1 MSSARSN
8 AGARNRRAGGAET
21 APMTPQQNMR
31 PGSSQQQPQQQPQMN
46 PRLSISDAIA
56 LITLR
61 LGRVEN
67 LIQNMP
73 VDSPSGSSSNF
84 EQDEN
89 MRMIDVTVFENIVS
103 RLDNLEKGQKN
114 VSDTQSKQQQQQIQ
128 QHTQYQQQMNSL
140 KLSTASQ
147 SFSSNTI
154 IDTKSEENISKL
166 NDSVDVLKAEVVQVK
181 DLLMKLQSF
190 TMETNQKLSD
200 IVFNDTG
207 NLDECMDDNTECAT
221 IEHSE
226 IQSGDIQSAD
236 IQVQVQIPT
245 GLERT
250 EAFSA
255 AKGAGE
261 RGNSVDVSRRSLSLK
276 EKVELAISEQKSAST
291 EKADVLSA

>member
-21 APMTPQQNMR
+21 APMTQQNMR
-31 PGSSQQQPQQQPQMN
+31 PGSSQQQQQQQQQQPQMN

-73 VDSPSGSSSNF
+73 VDSPNGSGSNF

-103 RLDNLEKGQKN
+103 RLDNLEKGQKT
-114 VSDTQSKQQQQQIQ
+114 VSDKQTQQHQQQLQ
-128 QHTQYQQQMNSL
+128 QHTQYQQQMNSM
-140 KLSTASQ
+140 KLNPS
-147 SFSSNTI
+147 SSNTI

-181 DLLMKLQSF
+181 DLLLKLQSF

-200 IVFNDTG
+200 IVFNDAG

-221 IEHSE
+221 IEYSD
-226 IQSGDIQSAD
+226 IQSTDIQSAD
-236 IQVQVQIPT
+236 IQVQVQIP
-245 GLERT
+245 
-250 EAFSA
+250 
-255 AKGAGE
+255 KG
-261 RGNSVDVSRRSLSLK
+261 LSLK
-276 EKVELAISEQKSAST
+276 EKVELAISEQKMAST

>member
-31 PGSSQQQPQQQPQMN
+31 PGSSQQQQQQQPQMN

-73 VDSPSGSSSNF
+73 VDSPSGSNL

-114 VSDTQSKQQQQQIQ
+114 GRTIYKGK
-128 QHTQYQQQMNSL
+128 NS
-140 KLSTASQ
+140 
-147 SFSSNTI
+147 
-154 IDTKSEENISKL
+154 
-166 NDSVDVLKAEVVQVK
+166 
-181 DLLMKLQSF
+181 
-190 TMETNQKLSD
+190 
-200 IVFNDTG
+200 
-207 NLDECMDDNTECAT
+207 
-221 IEHSE
+221 
-226 IQSGDIQSAD
+226 
-236 IQVQVQIPT
+236 
-245 GLERT
+245 RW
-250 EAFSA
+250 
-255 AKGAGE
+255 
-261 RGNSVDVSRRSLSLK
+261 SRRDIPFETK
-276 EKVELAISEQKSAST
+276 NNCWI
-291 EKADVLSA
+291 

>member
-8 AGARNRRAGGAET
+8 AGARTRRAGGAET
-21 APMTPQQNMR
+21 APMAQQNMR
-31 PGSSQQQPQQQPQMN
+31 PGSSQQQQQQQQQQPQMN

-73 VDSPSGSSSNF
+73 VDSPSGSGLDF
-84 EQDEN
+84 QQDEN

-103 RLDNLEKGQKN
+103 RLDNLEKGQKT
-114 VSDTQSKQQQQQIQ
+114 VSDTQSKQQQQQLQ
-128 QHTQYQQQMNSL
+128 QHTQYQQQINSL
-140 KLSTASQ
+140 KLSTATQ
-147 SFSSNTI
+147 SHTI
-154 IDTKSEENISKL
+154 VDTKSEETISKL
-166 NDSVDVLKAEVVQVK
+166 NDSVDVLKAEIVQVK

-207 NLDECMDDNTECAT
+207 NLDECIDDNIECAT

-226 IQSGDIQSAD
+226 IQSAD
-236 IQVQVQIPT
+236 IQ
-245 GLERT
+245 G
-250 EAFSA
+250 
-255 AKGAGE
+255 
-261 RGNSVDVSRRSLSLK
+261 LSLK
-276 EKVELAISEQKSAST
+276 EKVELAISEQKTPST

>member
-31 PGSSQQQPQQQPQMN
+31 PGSSQQQQQQQPQMN

-73 VDSPSGSSSNF
+73 VDSPNGSNL

-89 MRMIDVTVFENIVS
+89 MRMVDVTVFENIVS
-103 RLDNLEKGQKN
+103 RLDNLEKGHKFIL
-114 VSDTQSKQQQQQIQ
+114 DKHQQQQLQN
-128 QHTQYQQQMNSL
+128 QQQQLQNQQQINSL
-140 KLSTASQ
+140 KLSSTTQ
-147 SFSSNTI
+147 SSTTQSSYTPTI
-154 IDTKSEENISKL
+154 IDSKSEEKITKL
-166 NDSVDVLKAEVVQVK
+166 NDSVDVLKAEINQVK

-221 IEHSE
+221 IEHSDT
-226 IQSGDIQSAD
+226 QSADIQSAD
-236 IQVQVQIPT
+236 IQVQLP
-245 GLERT
+245 
-250 EAFSA
+250 
-255 AKGAGE
+255 KG
-261 RGNSVDVSRRSLSLK
+261 LSLK

>member
-21 APMTPQQNMR
+21 APMTQQNMR
-31 PGSSQQQPQQQPQMN
+31 PGSSQQQQQQQPQMN

-73 VDSPSGSSSNF
+73 VDSPSGFSSNL

-103 RLDNLEKGQKN
+103 RLDNLEKGQKT
-114 VSDTQSKQQQQQIQ
+114 VSDAQSKQQQQQLQ
-128 QHTQYQQQMNSL
+128 QHTQYQQQLNSI
-140 KLSTASQ
+140 KLSTATQ
-147 SFSSNTI
+147 SSSSSYTPI
-154 IDTKSEENISKL
+154 VDTKSEENISKL

-181 DLLMKLQSF
+181 DLLLKLQSF

-207 NLDECMDDNTECAT
+207 NLDDCMDDNTECAT

-226 IQSGDIQSAD
+226 IQSADIQSAD
-236 IQVQVQIPT
+236 IQVQVQTP
-245 GLERT
+245 
-250 EAFSA
+250 
-255 AKGAGE
+255 KG
-261 RGNSVDVSRRSLSLK
+261 LSLK
-276 EKVELAISEQKSAST
+276 EKVELAISEQKTAST
-291 EKADVLSA
+291 EKPDVLSA

>member
-21 APMTPQQNMR
+21 APMTQQNMR
-31 PGSSQQQPQQQPQMN
+31 PGSSQQQQQQQQPQMN

-73 VDSPSGSSSNF
+73 VDSPSGFSSNL

-114 VSDTQSKQQQQQIQ
+114 VSDIQIKQQNQQIQ
-128 QHTQYQQQMNSL
+128 QHTQYQQQLNSL

-147 SFSSNTI
+147 SFSSSYTPTI

-181 DLLMKLQSF
+181 DLLLKLQSF

-207 NLDECMDDNTECAT
+207 NLDDCMDDNTECAT

-226 IQSGDIQSAD
+226 IQSADIQSAD
-236 IQVQVQIPT
+236 IQVQVQTP
-245 GLERT
+245 
-250 EAFSA
+250 
-255 AKGAGE
+255 KGM
-261 RGNSVDVSRRSLSLK
+261 SLK
-276 EKVELAISEQKSAST
+276 EKVELAISEQKTAST
-291 EKADVLSA
+291 EKPDVLSA

>member
-8 AGARNRRAGGAET
+8 AGARTRRAGGAET
-21 APMTPQQNMR
+21 APMSQQNMR
-31 PGSSQQQPQQQPQMN
+31 PGSSQQQQPQQPQMN

-73 VDSPSGSSSNF
+73 VDSPSGSGSSSNL
-84 EQDEN
+84 EPDEN

-103 RLDNLEKGQKN
+103 RLDNLEKGHKFIL
-114 VSDTQSKQQQQQIQ
+114 DKHQQQQLQN
-128 QHTQYQQQMNSL
+128 QQQQLQNQQQINSL
-140 KLSTASQ
+140 KLSSTTQ
-147 SFSSNTI
+147 SSTTQSSYTPTI
-154 IDTKSEENISKL
+154 IDSKSEEKITKL
-166 NDSVDVLKAEVVQVK
+166 NDSVDVLKAEINQVK

-221 IEHSE
+221 IEHSDT
-226 IQSGDIQSAD
+226 QSADIQSAD
-236 IQVQVQIPT
+236 IQVQLP
-245 GLERT
+245 
-250 EAFSA
+250 
-255 AKGAGE
+255 KG
-261 RGNSVDVSRRSLSLK
+261 LSLK

>member
-31 PGSSQQQPQQQPQMN
+31 PGSSQQQQQQQPQMN

-73 VDSPSGSSSNF
+73 VDSPSGSNL

-114 VSDTQSKQQQQQIQ
+114 VSDIQIKQQNQQIQ

-140 KLSTASQ
+140 KLNPSSSSSST
-147 SFSSNTI
+147 TI

-181 DLLMKLQSF
+181 DLLLKLQSF

-207 NLDECMDDNTECAT
+207 NLDDCMDDNTECAT

-226 IQSGDIQSAD
+226 IQSAD
-236 IQVQVQIPT
+236 IQVQVQTP
-245 GLERT
+245 
-250 EAFSA
+250 
-255 AKGAGE
+255 KG
-261 RGNSVDVSRRSLSLK
+261 LSLK
-276 EKVELAISEQKSAST
+276 EKVELAISEQKTAST
-291 EKADVLSA
+291 EKPDVLSA

>member
-31 PGSSQQQPQQQPQMN
+31 PGSSQQQQQQQPQMN

-73 VDSPSGSSSNF
+73 VDSPSGAGSL

-114 VSDTQSKQQQQQIQ
+114 VSDKQTQQQQQQLQ
-128 QHTQYQQQMNSL
+128 QHTQYQQQLNSI
-140 KLSTASQ
+140 KLSTATQ
-147 SFSSNTI
+147 SSSSSSLI

-181 DLLMKLQSF
+181 DLLLKLQSF

-207 NLDECMDDNTECAT
+207 NLDDCMDDNTECAT

-226 IQSGDIQSAD
+226 IQSAD
-236 IQVQVQIPT
+236 IQVQVQTP
-245 GLERT
+245 
-250 EAFSA
+250 
-255 AKGAGE
+255 KG
-261 RGNSVDVSRRSLSLK
+261 LSLK
-276 EKVELAISEQKSAST
+276 EKVELAISEQKTAST
-291 EKADVLSA
+291 EKPDVLSA

>member
-21 APMTPQQNMR
+21 VPSTPQQNVR
-31 PGSSQQQPQQQPQMN
+31 PGSSQQQQQQSQQQPQMN

-73 VDSPSGSSSNF
+73 VDSPSGFSSNL

-89 MRMIDVTVFENIVS
+89 MRMVDASVFESMVN
-103 RLDNLEKGQKN
+103 RLDILEKGHKYI
-114 VSDTQSKQQQQQIQ
+114 SDKQQQQQLQNQ
-128 QHTQYQQQMNSL
+128 QQQMQHQQYQQQINSL
-140 KLSTASQ
+140 KLSSITQ
-147 SFSSNTI
+147 TPIIQTPII
-154 IDTKSEENISKL
+154 IDSKSEENIIKL
-166 NDSVDVLKAEVVQVK
+166 TDNVDILKAEVVQVK

-226 IQSGDIQSAD
+226 IQSAD
-236 IQVQVQIPT
+236 IQVQIPK
-245 GLERT
+245 GL
-250 EAFSA
+250 
-255 AKGAGE
+255 
-261 RGNSVDVSRRSLSLK
+261 NLK
-276 EKVELAISEQKSAST
+276 ENVELAISEQKSAST
-291 EKADVLSA
+291 ENADVLSA

>member
-31 PGSSQQQPQQQPQMN
+31 PGSSQQQQQQQPQMN

-73 VDSPSGSSSNF
+73 VDSPSGSNL

-114 VSDTQSKQQQQQIQ
+114 VSDIQIKQQNQQIQ
-128 QHTQYQQQMNSL
+128 QHTQYQQQLNSL

-147 SFSSNTI
+147 SFSSSYTPTI

-181 DLLMKLQSF
+181 DLLLKLQSF

-207 NLDECMDDNTECAT
+207 NLDDCMDDNTECAT

-226 IQSGDIQSAD
+226 IQSADIQSAD
-236 IQVQVQIPT
+236 IQVQVQTP
-245 GLERT
+245 
-250 EAFSA
+250 
-255 AKGAGE
+255 KG
-261 RGNSVDVSRRSLSLK
+261 LSLK
-276 EKVELAISEQKSAST
+276 EKVELAISEQKTAST
-291 EKADVLSA
+291 EKPDVLSA

>member
-21 APMTPQQNMR
+21 APMTQQNMR
-31 PGSSQQQPQQQPQMN
+31 PGSSQQQPQQSQQQPQMN

-73 VDSPSGSSSNF
+73 VDSPSGAGLDF
-84 EQDEN
+84 QQDEN

-103 RLDNLEKGQKN
+103 RLDNLEKGQKTMT
-114 VSDTQSKQQQQQIQ
+114 DKQTQQQQQQLQ
-128 QHTQYQQQMNSL
+128 QHTQYQQQMNSM
-140 KLSTASQ
+140 KLSTATQ
-147 SFSSNTI
+147 SHTI

-166 NDSVDVLKAEVVQVK
+166 NDSVDVLKAEIVQVK

-190 TMETNQKLSD
+190 TMETNKKLSD
-200 IVFNDTG
+200 IVFNDAG
-207 NLDECMDDNTECAT
+207 NLDECMDDNIECAT
-221 IEHSE
+221 IEYSE
-226 IQSGDIQSAD
+226 IQSTDIQSAD
-236 IQVQVQIPT
+236 IQ
-245 GLERT
+245 G
-250 EAFSA
+250 
-255 AKGAGE
+255 
-261 RGNSVDVSRRSLSLK
+261 LSLK
-276 EKVELAISEQKSAST
+276 ETVELAISEQKTAST

>member
-31 PGSSQQQPQQQPQMN
+31 PGSSQQQQQQQPQMN

-73 VDSPSGSSSNF
+73 VDSPSGSNL

-114 VSDTQSKQQQQQIQ
+114 VSDKQTQQQQQQLQ
-128 QHTQYQQQMNSL
+128 QHTQYQQQLNSI
-140 KLSTASQ
+140 KLSTATQ
-147 SFSSNTI
+147 SSSSSSLI

-181 DLLMKLQSF
+181 DLLLKLQSF

-207 NLDECMDDNTECAT
+207 NLDDCMDDNTECAT

-226 IQSGDIQSAD
+226 IQSADIQSAD
-236 IQVQVQIPT
+236 IQVQVQTP
-245 GLERT
+245 
-250 EAFSA
+250 
-255 AKGAGE
+255 KG
-261 RGNSVDVSRRSLSLK
+261 LSLK
-276 EKVELAISEQKSAST
+276 EKVELAISEQKTAST
-291 EKADVLSA
+291 EKPDVLSA

>member
-21 APMTPQQNMR
+21 APMSQQNMR
-31 PGSSQQQPQQQPQMN
+31 PGSSQQQQPQQPQMN

-56 LITLR
+56 LITFR

-73 VDSPSGSSSNF
+73 VDSPSGFSSNL

-114 VSDTQSKQQQQQIQ
+114 VSDIQIKQQNQQIQ
-128 QHTQYQQQMNSL
+128 QHTQYQQQLNSL

-147 SFSSNTI
+147 SFSSSYTPTI

-181 DLLMKLQSF
+181 DLLLKLQSF

-207 NLDECMDDNTECAT
+207 NLDDCMDDNTECAT

-226 IQSGDIQSAD
+226 IQSAD
-236 IQVQVQIPT
+236 IQVQVQTP
-245 GLERT
+245 
-250 EAFSA
+250 
-255 AKGAGE
+255 KGM
-261 RGNSVDVSRRSLSLK
+261 SLK
-276 EKVELAISEQKSAST
+276 EKVELAISEQKTAST
-291 EKADVLSA
+291 EKPDVLSA

>member
-21 APMTPQQNMR
+21 VPSTPQQNVR
-31 PGSSQQQPQQQPQMN
+31 PGSSQQQQQSQQQPQMN

-73 VDSPSGSSSNF
+73 VDSPSGFSSNL

-114 VSDTQSKQQQQQIQ
+114 VLDTQSKQHQQQLQ
-128 QHTQYQQQMNSL
+128 QHTQYQQQLNSL
-140 KLSTASQ
+140 KLSPTMPSPTMQ
-147 SFSSNTI
+147 SSNTI
-154 IDTKSEENISKL
+154 IDSKSEENISKL

-207 NLDECMDDNTECAT
+207 NLDECMDDNIECAT
-221 IEHSE
+221 IEHS
-226 IQSGDIQSAD
+226 DIQSAD
-236 IQVQVQIPT
+236 IQSADMQVQVQVQIP
-245 GLERT
+245 
-250 EAFSA
+250 
-255 AKGAGE
+255 KG
-261 RGNSVDVSRRSLSLK
+261 LSLK

-291 EKADVLSA
+291 ENADVLSA

>member
-31 PGSSQQQPQQQPQMN
+31 PGSSQQQPQQQQPQMN

-147 SFSSNTI
+147 SFSSSYTPTI

-236 IQVQVQIPT
+236 IQVQVQIP
-245 GLERT
+245 
-250 EAFSA
+250 
-255 AKGAGE
+255 KG
-261 RGNSVDVSRRSLSLK
+261 LSLK
-276 EKVELAISEQKSAST
+276 EKVELAISEQKSATPSTNVSGVPSLPGALGYGSLQST

>member
-31 PGSSQQQPQQQPQMN
+31 PGSSQQQSQQQPQMN

-73 VDSPSGSSSNF
+73 VDSPSGFSSNL

-140 KLSTASQ
+140 KLSTATTQ
-147 SFSSNTI
+147 SFSSSSLI

-181 DLLMKLQSF
+181 DLLLKLQSF

-207 NLDECMDDNTECAT
+207 NLDDCMDDNTECAT

-236 IQVQVQIPT
+236 IQVQLP
-245 GLERT
+245 
-250 EAFSA
+250 
-255 AKGAGE
+255 KG
-261 RGNSVDVSRRSLSLK
+261 LSLK
-276 EKVELAISEQKSAST
+276 EKVELAISEQKTAST

>member
-31 PGSSQQQPQQQPQMN
+31 PGSSQQQQQPQQQPQMN

-73 VDSPSGSSSNF
+73 VDSPNGSGSF

-103 RLDNLEKGQKN
+103 RLDNLEKGQKT
-114 VSDTQSKQQQQQIQ
+114 VSDTQSKQHQQQLQ
-128 QHTQYQQQMNSL
+128 QHTQYQQQLNSL
-140 KLSTASQ
+140 KLNPSSSSSST
-147 SFSSNTI
+147 TI

-181 DLLMKLQSF
+181 DLLLKLQSF

-207 NLDECMDDNTECAT
+207 NLDDCMDDNTECAT

-226 IQSGDIQSAD
+226 IQSAD
-236 IQVQVQIPT
+236 IQVQVQIP
-245 GLERT
+245 
-250 EAFSA
+250 
-255 AKGAGE
+255 KG
-261 RGNSVDVSRRSLSLK
+261 LSLK

>member
-8 AGARNRRAGGAET
+8 AGARTRRAGGAET
-21 APMTPQQNMR
+21 APMSQQNMR
-31 PGSSQQQPQQQPQMN
+31 PGSSQQQQPQQPQMN
-46 PRLSISDAIA
+46 PRISISDAIA

-73 VDSPSGSSSNF
+73 VDSPNGSGSGAGSNL

-114 VSDTQSKQQQQQIQ
+114 VSDIQIKQQNQQIQ
-128 QHTQYQQQMNSL
+128 QHTQYQQQLNSL

-147 SFSSNTI
+147 SFSSSYTPTI

-181 DLLMKLQSF
+181 DLLLKLQSF

-207 NLDECMDDNTECAT
+207 NLDDCMDDNTECAT

-226 IQSGDIQSAD
+226 IQSADIQSAD
-236 IQVQVQIPT
+236 IQVQVQTP
-245 GLERT
+245 
-250 EAFSA
+250 
-255 AKGAGE
+255 KG
-261 RGNSVDVSRRSLSLK
+261 LSLK
-276 EKVELAISEQKSAST
+276 EKVELAISEQKTAST
-291 EKADVLSA
+291 DKPDVLSA

>member
-21 APMTPQQNMR
+21 APMTQQNMR
-31 PGSSQQQPQQQPQMN
+31 PGSSQQQQQQQQQQPQMN

-73 VDSPSGSSSNF
+73 VDSPSGSGSSSNL
-84 EQDEN
+84 EPDEN

-103 RLDNLEKGQKN
+103 RLDNLEKGHKFIL
-114 VSDTQSKQQQQQIQ
+114 DKHQQQQLQNQ
-128 QHTQYQQQMNSL
+128 QQQMQNQQQLNSL
-140 KLSTASQ
+140 KLSTATQ
-147 SFSSNTI
+147 SSTTI
-154 IDTKSEENISKL
+154 IDSKSEENISKL

-181 DLLMKLQSF
+181 DLLLKLQSF

-207 NLDECMDDNTECAT
+207 NLDDCMDDNTECAT

-236 IQVQVQIPT
+236 IQVQIP
-245 GLERT
+245 
-250 EAFSA
+250 
-255 AKGAGE
+255 KG
-261 RGNSVDVSRRSLSLK
+261 LSLK
-276 EKVELAISEQKSAST
+276 EKVELAISEQKTASI
-291 EKADVLSA
+291 EKPDVLSA